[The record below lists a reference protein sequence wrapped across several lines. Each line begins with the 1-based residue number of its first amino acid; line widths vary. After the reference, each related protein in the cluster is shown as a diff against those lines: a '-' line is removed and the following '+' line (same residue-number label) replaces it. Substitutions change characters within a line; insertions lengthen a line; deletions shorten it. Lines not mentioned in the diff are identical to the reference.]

1 MHLLKPSQIRHLLPL
16 LAIVLLM
23 ICRPLMA
30 EDKPATSENVAMV
43 NGTAISRQAYDRELQ
58 VFMEKNAAIKDQI
71 SESQL
76 VQIKKDILENL
87 IDQELLYQES
97 QRRGIAV
104 SDQAIDDQLAKIKK
118 RFSSDE
124 AFKQKL
130 TQMQISEA
138 DVKAQI
144 RRGIAIREL
153 MNKEII
159 DRVVVTDEETKK
171 VYEDNPQ
178 RFKEVEKVKASHI
191 IIRVK
196 PTDDDKTKAEARQK
210 IEAVQK
216 KVKAGEDFA
225 ALAREYSDG
234 PSGGNGGDLGFFQ
247 RGQMIP
253 AFEEVA
259 FAMEVNQVS
268 DIVETRFGY
277 HLIKV
282 YDKKPERI
290 PEYEEVKEKINQQM
304 RKQKIEQAANRFVGG
319 LRAKATIEKML

>member
-1 MHLLKPSQIRHLLPL
+1 MQLLKPSQKRYI
-16 LAIVLLM
+16 LALIAVTLLM
-23 ICRPLMA
+23 IGRPLMA
-30 EDKPATSENVAMV
+30 EDKPSVSENVAIV
-43 NGTAISRQAYDRELQ
+43 NGTAISRQDYERELQ
-58 VFMEKNAAIKDQI
+58 VFMEKNAAIKDQL
-71 SESQL
+71 SEPQL

-97 QRRGIAV
+97 QRRGAAV
-104 SDQAIDDQLAKIKK
+104 SDQAIDEQLAKIKK
-118 RFSSDE
+118 RFASDE
-124 AFKQKL
+124 AFKEKL
-130 TQMQISEA
+130 AQMQISEA
-138 DVKAQI
+138 DVRKQI

-159 DRVVVTDEETKK
+159 DPTVVTEEETKK

-178 RFKEVEKVKASHI
+178 RFKEAEQVKASHI

-196 PTDDDKTKAEARQK
+196 PSDDEKTKAEARQK

-234 PSGGNGGDLGFFQ
+234 PSGANGGELGFFQ
-247 RGQMIP
+247 RGQMVP
-253 AFEEVA
+253 AFEDVA

-290 PEYEEVKEKINQQM
+290 PEYEEVKEKISQQL
-304 RKQKIEQAANRFVGG
+304 RKQKIEKAASRFVGD
-319 LRAKATIEKML
+319 LRAKAIIEKML